1 MDGTSISWDN
11 VINKITPKVPS
22 AAINTWFKR
31 TKLQKFNNG
40 VVVVGCADSFVRDWM
55 DSNYRNLLLETIQE
69 LINKDVTITFIIDR
83 SFTTKKENSKKSNKK
98 EETKS
103 TLFDKEK
110 LITTEGYRF
119 ESNLNNRYNFETF
132 VVGPSNR
139 LAHAAA
145 EAVSSRLGGIYNP
158 LFIYGGVGLGKT
170 HLMQAIGN
178 RTLLDDS
185 SKCCY
190 YCSSERFLNE
200 MVEAI
205 RGGKT
210 TQFREKYRSLDLL
223 IIDDIQFISNWQ
235 ETQNELFHTFNE
247 IYLAN
252 KQIVFASDRP
262 PSEIAN
268 LMDRLRSRFEGGM
281 VADIQPPTFEMRI
294 AILKKKAE
302 QLMIY
307 LPEEILITIAQYV
320 ESNIRELEGALNRI
334 YTHKNVTG
342 IVPTAKDVRDLLKK
356 DIEIKRKKVSPKSV
370 ISEVAKEFNLKI
382 ADLKGK
388 SRKKQV
394 SIPRQIAMYVIRED
408 LGYKLEDTAGYLK
421 RKDHTTVIHAVDKI
435 SEMMQNDSGLRE
447 KIERIRGKI
456 KSEMLG

>member
-1 MDGTSISWDN
+1 MNDATISWDY
-11 VINKITPKVPS
+11 VVDKVSSKVPP
-22 AAINTWFKR
+22 AAISTWFKR
-31 TKLQKFNNG
+31 ASLQKFNNG
-40 VVVVGCADSFVRDWM
+40 VVVIGCADSFVREWM
-55 DSNYRNLLLETIQE
+55 DSNYKKLLCDTISEMTNQ
-69 LINKDVTITFIIDR
+69 DVTVTFIIDKAV
-83 SFTTKKENSKKSNKK
+83 SVKGPGGSKKQKK
-98 EETKS
+98 VEKS
-103 TLFDKEK
+103 LFNGGA
-110 LITTEGYRF
+110 TTDMQVQGF
-119 ESNLNNRYNFETF
+119 ESNLNNRYNFESF
-132 VVGPSNR
+132 IVGPSNR

-145 EAVSSRLGGIYNP
+145 EAVAGRVGGIYNP

-178 RTLLDDS
+178 RMLLDDR
-185 SKCCY
+185 SKTCY

-210 TQFREKYRSLDLL
+210 SSFREKYRSLDLL

-262 PSEIAN
+262 PSEISN
-268 LMDRLRSRFEGGM
+268 LMDRLKSRFEGGM

-307 LPEEILITIAQYV
+307 LPEEIIVTIAQYV

-334 YTHKNVTG
+334 YTQKSVTG
-342 IVPTAKDVRDLLKK
+342 VIPTPTEVQELLKK
-356 DIEIKRKKVSPKSV
+356 DIDQKRKKVSPNMV
-370 ISEVAKEFNLKI
+370 ISEISKEFNLKTS
-382 ADLKGK
+382 DLRGK
-388 SRKKQV
+388 SRKKQI
-394 SIPRQIAMYVIRED
+394 SIPRQIAMYIIRHD
-408 LGYKLEDTAGYLK
+408 LGYKLEDTASYLK
-421 RKDHTTVIHAVDKI
+421 RTDHTTVLHAVEKI
-435 SEMMQNDSGLRE
+435 EKILQNDFGLRE
-447 KIERIRGKI
+447 KVDRIRGKI
-456 KSEMLG
+456 KREMLN